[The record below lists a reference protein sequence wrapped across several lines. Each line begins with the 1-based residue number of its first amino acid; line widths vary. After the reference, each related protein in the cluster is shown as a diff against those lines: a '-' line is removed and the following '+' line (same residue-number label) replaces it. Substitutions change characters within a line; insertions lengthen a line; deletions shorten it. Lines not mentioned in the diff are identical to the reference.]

1 MMSLIICFSCGAI
14 LASLYINRTISE
26 FSRLIELHQIEDL
39 RKHLVIRI
47 QAVQSDLYTVRTP
60 LAHTLDSIVTNVS
73 ELDSASRGCLGC
85 HHIPEV
91 SDRINGLQRHI
102 EFYQNALSYYI
113 TAASNAKHVEE
124 LKNEAASIGNKLIIS
139 TEEMSMDASN
149 RLKTITK
156 NALLKVN
163 RAKTILF
170 ITVMLTLLFG
180 TAVAIN
186 MIRSFIRPVNELL
199 HATRMIA
206 SGNLGYTIS
215 LKDKTEF
222 GELADNFNT
231 MSVSLK
237 EGYTKL
243 QEETS
248 ERKKM
253 EQELIKSQKL
263 ESLGVLAGGIAHDF
277 NNLLTAILGNIDIAL
292 TDLPA
297 ESEIIDHLKSA
308 ETASVRARDLT
319 RQLLTF
325 SRGGAPI
332 KKTVIITDTIKSS
345 ASFAL
350 SGSNI
355 TCEFIISDQLW
366 PVEADDGQISQV
378 IHNLVLNAR
387 EAMPAGGVIKI
398 RSENVTSAQLT
409 DLPFVQDRYI
419 RITVED
425 MGTGIAEENLPMI
438 FDPYFTTKN
447 LGTQKG
453 MGLGLAICHSIVR
466 NHNGFITAE
475 SVLKKGT
482 SFHAFLPASEKR
494 LPEKEETDENL
505 AGGEGRVLFMDD
517 EEVVRNTAYGI
528 LKRLGYDVELAKD
541 GAEAVE
547 KYRAAQGA
555 SRPFKAVIMDLTVPG
570 NMGGREAIGRL
581 REIDP
586 SVKAILSSGY
596 SSDHVMTNFREYGFC
611 DMVVKPYKIS
621 ELGKTLRKVIADQPP
636 KSS

>member
-1 MMSLIICFSCGAI
+1 MMSLIVCFSCGAI
-14 LASLYINRTISE
+14 LASLYINRTIGE

-73 ELDSASRGCLGC
+73 ELESASRGCLGC

-91 SDRINGLQRHI
+91 NNRINEVQRQI
-102 EFYQNALSYYI
+102 AAYQNALSYYI
-113 TAASNAKHVEE
+113 TAAANAEQMYE
-124 LKNEAASIGNKLIIS
+124 LKSEAASIGNTLIIS
-139 TEEMSMDASN
+139 TEEMSLDASN
-149 RLKTITK
+149 RLRTITK

-170 ITVMLTLLFG
+170 LTVLLTLLFG
-180 TAVAIN
+180 TALVVN
-186 MIRSFIRPVNELL
+186 MIRSFTRPVNELL
-199 HATRMIA
+199 QATRMIA

-215 LKDKTEF
+215 YKDKTEF
-222 GELADNFNT
+222 GELANNFNA

-243 QEETS
+243 QEETK

-292 TDLPA
+292 TDLPTQ
-297 ESEIIDHLKSA
+297 SEIHDHLKNA
-308 ETASVRARDLT
+308 ENASFRARDLT
-319 RQLLTF
+319 GQLLTF

-332 KKTVIITDTIKSS
+332 KKTVIIMDTIKSS
-345 ASFAL
+345 TSFAL

-378 IHNLVLNAR
+378 VHNLVLNAR

-398 RSENVTSAQLT
+398 RAENVTSAQLT
-409 DLPFVQDRYI
+409 DLPFAQDRYI

-425 MGTGIAEENLPMI
+425 MGTGITEENLPMI
-438 FDPYFTTKN
+438 FDPYFTTKKI
-447 LGTQKG
+447 GTQKG
-453 MGLGLAICHSIVR
+453 MGLGLAICYSIVR
-466 NHNGFITAE
+466 NHNGFITAK
-475 SVLKKGT
+475 SVLTKGT
-482 SFHAFLPASEKR
+482 SFHVFLPASEKG
-494 LPEKEETDENL
+494 LPEKEETGEYL
-505 AGGEGRVLFMDD
+505 TVGEGRVLFMDD

-528 LKRLGYDVELAKD
+528 LKKLGYDVELAKD

-547 KYRAAQGA
+547 KYRAAQEV
-555 SRPFKAVIMDLTVPG
+555 SRPFNAVIMDLTVPG

-581 REIDP
+581 RAIDP
-586 SVKAILSSGY
+586 GVKAILSSGY
-596 SSDHVMTNFREYGFC
+596 SNDPVMTNFREYGFC
-611 DMVVKPYKIS
+611 DMVVKPYQIS
-621 ELGKTLRKVIADQPP
+621 ELGKTLRKVIADQ
-636 KSS
+636 SSQSS

>member
-1 MMSLIICFSCGAI
+1 MMSLIVCFSCGAI

-91 SDRINGLQRHI
+91 SDRINGLQQHI
-102 EFYQNALSYYI
+102 ELYQNALSYYI
-113 TAASNAKHVEE
+113 TAAANARQVEG
-124 LKNEAASIGNKLIIS
+124 LKNEAAAIGNKLIIS
-139 TEEMSMDASN
+139 TEEMSMDASS

-170 ITVMLTLLFG
+170 ITVILTLAFG

-186 MIRSFIRPVNELL
+186 MIRSFTHPVNELL
-199 HATRMIA
+199 HATRVIA

-243 QEETS
+243 QEETN

-297 ESEIIDHLKSA
+297 QSEIHDHLKNA
-308 ETASVRARDLT
+308 ETASFRARDLT

-332 KKTVIITDTIKSS
+332 KKTVLITDTIKSS

-355 TCEFIISDQLW
+355 TCEFIISDLLW

-387 EAMPAGGVIKI
+387 EAMPGGGVIKI
-398 RSENVTSAQLT
+398 RAENVTSARMAN
-409 DLPFVQDRYI
+409 LPLEQDRYI

-438 FDPYFTTKN
+438 FDPYFTTKKV
-447 LGTQKG
+447 GTQKG
-453 MGLGLAICHSIVR
+453 MGLGLAICYSIVK
-466 NHNGFITAE
+466 NHNGFITAD
-475 SVLKKGT
+475 SAVGKGT
-482 SFHAFLPASEKR
+482 SFHVFLPASEKES
-494 LPEKEETDENL
+494 PAEKEIEEGITE
-505 AGGEGRVLFMDD
+505 GEGRVLFMDD
-517 EEVVRNTAYGI
+517 EEIVRNTGQGI
-528 LKRLGYDVELAKD
+528 LKRLGYEVELCKD
-541 GAEAVE
+541 GTEAVE
-547 KYRAAQGA
+547 KYRAAQR
-555 SRPFKAVIMDLTVPG
+555 SSHHFDVVIMDLTVPG
-570 NMGGREAIGRL
+570 NMGGREAIGKL

-586 SVKAILSSGY
+586 GVRAILSSGY
-596 SSDHVMTNFREYGFC
+596 SNDPIMTNFREYGFC
-611 DMVVKPYKIS
+611 EMVVKPYKIS
-621 ELGKTLRKVIADQPP
+621 EMGRTLRKVMAGQ
-636 KSS
+636 

>member
-1 MMSLIICFSCGAI
+1 MMSLIVCFSCGAI
-14 LASLYINRTISE
+14 LASLYINRTIGE

-73 ELDSASRGCLGC
+73 ELESASRGCLGC

-91 SDRINGLQRHI
+91 NNRINEVQRQI
-102 EFYQNALSYYI
+102 AAYQNALSYYI
-113 TAASNAKHVEE
+113 TAAANAEQMYE
-124 LKNEAASIGNKLIIS
+124 LKSEAASIGNTLIIS
-139 TEEMSMDASN
+139 TEEMSLDASN
-149 RLKTITK
+149 RLRTITK

-170 ITVMLTLLFG
+170 LTVLLTLLFG
-180 TAVAIN
+180 TALVVN
-186 MIRSFIRPVNELL
+186 MIRSFTRPVNELL
-199 HATRMIA
+199 QATRMIA

-215 LKDKTEF
+215 YKDKTEF
-222 GELADNFNT
+222 GELANNFNA

-243 QEETS
+243 QEETK

-292 TDLPA
+292 TDLPTQ
-297 ESEIIDHLKSA
+297 SEIHDHLKNA
-308 ETASVRARDLT
+308 ENASFRARDLT
-319 RQLLTF
+319 GQLLTF

-332 KKTVIITDTIKSS
+332 KKTVIIMDTIKSS
-345 ASFAL
+345 TSFAL

-378 IHNLVLNAR
+378 VHNLVLNAR
-387 EAMPAGGVIKI
+387 EAMPAGGGIKV
-398 RSENVTSAQLT
+398 RAENVTSAQLT
-409 DLPFVQDRYI
+409 DLPFAQDRYV

-425 MGTGIAEENLPMI
+425 MGTGITEENLPMI
-438 FDPYFTTKN
+438 FDPYFTTKKI
-447 LGTQKG
+447 GTQKG
-453 MGLGLAICHSIVR
+453 MGLGLAICYSIVR
-466 NHNGFITAE
+466 NHNGFITAK
-475 SVLKKGT
+475 SVLTKGT
-482 SFHAFLPASEKR
+482 SFHVFLPASEKG
-494 LPEKEETDENL
+494 LPEKEETGEYL
-505 AGGEGRVLFMDD
+505 TVGEGRVLFMDD

-528 LKRLGYDVELAKD
+528 LKKLGYDVELAKD

-547 KYRAAQGA
+547 KYRAAQEV
-555 SRPFKAVIMDLTVPG
+555 SRPFNAVIMDLTVPG

-581 REIDP
+581 RAIDP
-586 SVKAILSSGY
+586 GVKAILSSGY
-596 SSDHVMTNFREYGFC
+596 SNDPVMTNFREYGFC
-611 DMVVKPYKIS
+611 DMVVKPYQIS
-621 ELGKTLRKVIADQPP
+621 DLGKTLRKVIADQ
-636 KSS
+636 SSQSS